1 MAMGPVQMLVLG
13 FDEPNFTGKI
23 AAELDR
29 LREHEFVKI
38 VDALVVNKDEN
49 GDITA
54 LQVTDLSE
62 DEALEM
68 GAIAGALIG
77 FGYGEG
83 DDAAIEAGAE
93 LGAEA
98 MADGHLLPEEDAWY
112 VADAIPN
119 GSAAAI
125 ILLEHIWA
133 IPLRDAIV
141 GAGGIAL
148 ADEWIHASD
157 LIAVGVAAAAE

>member
-13 FDEPNFTGKI
+13 FAEPNFTGKI

-54 LQVTDLSE
+54 LQVTDLSQ
-62 DEALEM
+62 DESIEM

-77 FGYGEG
+77 FGYGGRRGRDRGRRRARRRG
-83 DDAAIEAGAE
+83 DGER
-93 LGAEA
+93 
-98 MADGHLLPEEDAWY
+98 
-112 VADAIPN
+112 VAT
-119 GSAAAI
+119 
-125 ILLEHIWA
+125 
-133 IPLRDAIV
+133 
-141 GAGGIAL
+141 
-148 ADEWIHASD
+148 
-157 LIAVGVAAAAE
+157 

>member
-1 MAMGPVQMLVLG
+1 MAIGPVQMLVLG
-13 FDEPNFTGKI
+13 FAEPNFTGKI

-29 LREHEFVKI
+29 LRQNEFIKI

-49 GDITA
+49 GEITA
-54 LQVTDLSE
+54 LQVTDLSA
-62 DEALEM
+62 DESLEM

-77 FGYGEG
+77 FGYGG
-83 DDAAIEAGAE
+83 DEESVEAGAE

-125 ILLEHIWA
+125 ILLEHLWA

-141 GAGGIAL
+141 DAGGIAL
-148 ADEWIHASD
+148 ADEWIHAKD
-157 LIAVGVAAAAE
+157 LIAVGVAAAE